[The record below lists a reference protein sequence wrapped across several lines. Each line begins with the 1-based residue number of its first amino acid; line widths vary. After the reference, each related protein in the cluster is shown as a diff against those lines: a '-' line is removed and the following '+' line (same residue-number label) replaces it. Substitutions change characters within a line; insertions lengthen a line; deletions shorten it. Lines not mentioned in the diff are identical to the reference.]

1 MVSLESDFNI
11 KLINDYLS
19 PSNIYGF
26 ILFTDEH
33 PYMKKVMRDE
43 DFWLEF
49 NEKSGVYWPIFSVKT
64 LHKQDISYNRK
75 VLNFFNLNN
84 TENDLPCLII
94 FALDSNNE
102 ELAYQRTYKINGNS
116 IDEVHNSIKKAIE
129 SVADIEKTI
138 RESDN
143 TELRSTPFVAWEAS
157 KSLDKLE
164 VKDCIRHG
172 FYGLGK
178 VSNFVYSVIKILHI

>member
-1 MVSLESDFNI
+1 MYNSNCFFMVSLESDFNI

-49 NEKSGVYWPIFSVKT
+49 NEKSGVYWLIFSVKA
-64 LHKQDISYNRK
+64 LQKQDISYNRK
-75 VLNFFNLNN
+75 VLDFFELNN
-84 TENDLPCLII
+84 
-94 FALDSNNE
+94 A
-102 ELAYQRTYKINGNS
+102 
-116 IDEVHNSIKKAIE
+116 
-129 SVADIEKTI
+129 
-138 RESDN
+138 
-143 TELRSTPFVAWEAS
+143 ELRSTPFVAWEAS

-164 VKDCIRHG
+164 MKDCIRHG

>member
-49 NEKSGVYWPIFSVKT
+49 NEKSGVYWPIFSVKA
-64 LHKQDISYNRK
+64 LQKQDISYNRK
-75 VLNFFNLNN
+75 VLNFFELNN
-84 TENDLPCLII
+84 IENDT
-94 FALDSNNE
+94 SE
-102 ELAYQRTYKINGNS
+102 
-116 IDEVHNSIKKAIE
+116 
-129 SVADIEKTI
+129 
-138 RESDN
+138 
-143 TELRSTPFVAWEAS
+143 
-157 KSLDKLE
+157 
-164 VKDCIRHG
+164 
-172 FYGLGK
+172 
-178 VSNFVYSVIKILHI
+178 